1 MSSPVSILSA
11 VRPTL
16 PYYYLSFKSTEQ
28 AKRLKANAGKNSQSL
43 VLTMDEH
50 EEVLDEYEGV
60 KLYWV
65 FIKSVSKSKSISFY
79 PIANEK
85 RYYKLTFQFHRRYRK
100 IVTGSYLTYVM
111 EEGKAIGVR
120 NRQRKLYTNGTC
132 ESSHAYKRNMWSHVV
147 FQHPASFETLAMEP
161 NKKKDIMDDLDTFR
175 NTKEYYARIGKPW
188 KRGYLLYGPPGTGKS
203 TMIAGIANFMKYDI
217 YDLELKAVKNN
228 TELRKLLIETSSKS
242 IIVIE
247 DIDCSLELTGKRKKK
262 NKKDE
267 WQTKGGIFK

>member
-11 VRPTL
+11 VRPT
-16 PYYYLSFKSTEQ
+16 YLSSKSTEQ